1 MNKLLVSGGHASK
14 GTLNMGGGLPNQNR
28 SMLRLSSQRLDLVH
42 FPGTFSRTL
51 NFTFFGEFSDLTRFY
66 SFRDSN
72 TASAY

>member
-28 SMLRLSSQRLDLVH
+28 SMMIKDQRLVH

-51 NFTFFGEFSDLTRFY
+51 IFTFFGESLI
-66 SFRDSN
+66 
-72 TASAY
+72 